1 MKLNTTMKSK
11 IYIFA
16 MLVFL
21 SPLCNAKDSVWKQ
34 SQQFEAK
41 GDYEKAAAVIK
52 PWTASNDEYA
62 LLRYAYLKYMQGEY
76 NDSIKY
82 SEKAIELNKKSLDA
96 KLGIALPYIA
106 QQRWRQ
112 VKIYT
117 RQVLIKSDW
126 NYTAHERLMQAE
138 KNTKKWHTL
147 NRHAGEL
154 TTIYPSDAATLT
166 YFAHAKAK
174 QGDVSVA
181 SEAYKKVLMREPDN
195 VEASTYLDE
204 N

>member
-1 MKLNTTMKSK
+1 MKSK
-11 IYIFA
+11 IYILAALF
-16 MLVFL
+16 LL

-34 SQQFEAK
+34 SQQFEEK

-52 PWTASNDEYA
+52 PWIVSNDEYA
-62 LLRYAYLKYMQGEY
+62 LLRYAHLKYMQGEY
-76 NDSIKY
+76 NESIKY
-82 SEKAIELNKKSLDA
+82 YKKAIELNTKSLDA
-96 KLGIALPYIA
+96 KLGITLPYIA

-117 RQVLIKSDW
+117 RQVLVRSDW
-126 NYTAHERLMQAE
+126 NYSAHERLMLAE

-154 TTIYPSDAATLT
+154 TTIYPSDAATLA
-166 YFAHAKAK
+166 YFAYAKAK

-195 VEASTYLDE
+195 VEAGDYLD

>member
-1 MKLNTTMKSK
+1 MNSK
-11 IYIFA
+11 IYFLA
-16 MLVFL
+16 ALLVL
-21 SPLCNAKDSVWKQ
+21 SPMCYAKDSVWKQ
-34 SQQFEAK
+34 SQQFAEK

-52 PWTASNDEYA
+52 SWAASNDEYA
-62 LLRYAYLKYMQGEY
+62 LLRYAYLKYKQGEY

-82 SEKAIELNKKSLDA
+82 YEKAIELNNKSLDA
-96 KLGIALPYIA
+96 KLGITLPYIA

-117 RQVLIKSDW
+117 RQVLVKSDW
-126 NYTAHERLMQAE
+126 NTIAHERLMRAE

-147 NRHAGEL
+147 NRHAAEL
-154 TTIYPSDAATLT
+154 TTIYPSDATTLA

-174 QGDVSVA
+174 QGDVKVA

-195 VEASTYLDE
+195 VEAITYLE
-204 N
+204 KN

>member
-1 MKLNTTMKSK
+1 MRNK

-16 MLVFL
+16 ILFLL
-21 SPLCNAKDSVWKQ
+21 SPIGNAKDSVWKQ
-34 SQQFEAK
+34 SHQFEK
-41 GDYEKAAAVIK
+41 DGDYEKAAEVIK

-62 LLRYAYLKYMQGEY
+62 LQRYAYLKYMQGEY
-76 NDSIKY
+76 NESIKY
-82 SEKAIELNKKSLDA
+82 YEKAIELTKKSLDA
-96 KLGIALPYIA
+96 KLGITLPYMA

-117 RQVLIKSDW
+117 RQVLLKSDW

-154 TTIYPSDAATLT
+154 TTIYPSDAATLA
-166 YFAHAKAK
+166 YYAHAKAK
-174 QGDVSVA
+174 QGDTSVA
-181 SEAYKKVLMREPDN
+181 SEAYKKVLMRDPDN
-195 VEASTYLDE
+195 TEASAYLDE